1 MENTQETKK
10 RRVGYHRWLI
20 IALLILNI
28 FLVRIYAPVL
38 PHIQVPGEVVAG
50 PIQLPL
56 LGDFYLTNTL
66 VGTAL
71 SYLLLLLCAFFT
83 WRGVRKGGEILTGVA
98 GIFEIA
104 VEGIHN
110 LVESTAGQYTRRIF
124 PWVATIILVVLFAN
138 WLEIFPGTESIG
150 WLEEAHEAGEGHPAD
165 LLFMMGDVPVATIVQ
180 GEVES
185 GEHAFNVVPWVRIA
199 SSDLNFTLALAL
211 ISVTMTQIIGL
222 RALGLGYLTKFFNFG
237 PFIRMWAKPHVG
249 PFDLFMPFLDI
260 FVGLLEF
267 IAEIAKIISFSF
279 RLFGNIF
286 AGGVLLF
293 VIGTLIPVVLQSGV
307 VLFEIFVGAIQALV
321 FGMLTLVF
329 MTMATQSH
337 GDHDE
342 GHEESHK

>member
-1 MENTQETKK
+1 VENTQETKK
-10 RRVGYHRWLI
+10 RRIGYHRWLI
-20 IALLILNI
+20 VGLIFLNI
-28 FLVRIYAPVL
+28 YLVSIYAPVL
-38 PHIQVPGEVVAG
+38 PHIQVPGEIVGSVRLPVV
-50 PIQLPL
+50 
-56 LGDFYLTNTL
+56 GDFLITNTL

-71 SYLLLLLCAFFT
+71 SYILLLLCAFFT
-83 WRGVRKGGEILTGVA
+83 WRGVRKGTEILTGIA

-110 LVESTAGQYTRRIF
+110 LVESTAGQFTKRIF

-150 WLEEAHEAGEGHPAD
+150 WLEEAHAGEKGHPAD
-165 LLFMMGDVPVATIVQ
+165 LLFTIGDVPVATIKE
-180 GEVES
+180 GEVEP
-185 GEHAFNVVPWVRIA
+185 GEEGFNVVPWVRIA
-199 SSDLNFTLALAL
+199 STDLNFTLALAL

-222 RALGLGYLTKFFNFG
+222 RALGLGYLKKFFNFG
-237 PFIRMWAKPHVG
+237 PFIRMWAKPRVG

-337 GDHDE
+337 DDHDE
-342 GHEESHK
+342 GHEENHG